1 MFSGVDENFATTA
14 IEGDLVMAGDLVD
27 LNGV

>member
-1 MFSGVDENFATTA
+1 MFSGVDENFATTT
-14 IEGDLVMAGDLVD
+14 IEGALVMAGDLVD

>member
-14 IEGDLVMAGDLVD
+14 IEGALVMAGDLVD